1 MEDELIPEFIEES
14 KAFLSSIESDL
25 LSLECNLSL
34 DIECVNR
41 VFRAIHTVKG
51 SGAIL
56 KLDQIVAVSHRAE
69 SLLCKIRDGKT
80 LPSSDNIGVIL
91 DAVDTLVGMLDSAD
105 LGQTADCQGLLQ
117 RLDGFIGASLEAPK
131 GSSEPIA
138 KGKIAKDVPAQPARK
153 VPVSKSEQT
162 GTTNAVTT
170 SADASSAISPKVAK
184 TSPTPPPPSPT
195 STPQAAQPQPAAA
208 QSTTRVSDPTMRVP
222 SSVLNHLL
230 QITGGMVMAR
240 NQLLNS
246 SDSLDNPSLERL
258 SRLISEV
265 HETVITTR
273 KSTTGVLFNKF
284 QRIVRD
290 LALSLG
296 KEVELVIEGG
306 ELELDRGIIDS
317 FSDPLTHLVRNC
329 IDHAI
334 ETPEQRLAVG
344 KPRAGT
350 VWLRSSQQSG
360 EIVLEV
366 EDNGRGID
374 PVVIRRKAAEKGLM
388 SSQQANALSDDE
400 AVMLIFT
407 PGFSTKDQA
416 TDVSGRGVGMDVVK
430 TNIEQIGGGIVFE
443 SRCGKGTKLTAHLPL
458 AKALVASSLTRT
470 LIVGI
475 GDSQFAIP
483 DTAICEIIR
492 PDKSNYP
499 RDFRALEHGEVF
511 HLRESILPLIHL
523 ADAIGKPRMLFSDSK
538 KEYIPD
544 PYPTIGPSTLQ
555 ASSNQNIR
563 GSLPNIAVVV
573 IRHRQHRFALVVN
586 EVIGIREAIVQPVP
600 KLIEHCWMY
609 IGHAIMGDGRCIF
622 ILDIG
627 NIAKRNRLQLDNT
640 SKHPSSSARDRKIS
654 TAERV
659 LVFNYAPD
667 EYFAIPL
674 EIASLVQAV
683 QVDQLRRVGNT
694 SYYPCQEKMVTLL
707 YLDQYLRVKPLKN
720 SNTPSTIILPAN
732 FEIDVAIACGDDI
745 RVHELNGC
753 FRSKSESDT
762 CSVGLFELEGRL
774 VTLLDLYRLVEMH
787 APDQLTLST
796 ALPVR
801 SARILCAED
810 SAFFQR
816 LLHQYL
822 NRPEWDIQVVGNGRE
837 AFDVLHRS
845 SEPFDLLIAD
855 INMPEMNGF
864 ELAERVRADARFNKM
879 PMLAL
884 TTQVDDQSRSRG
896 FEVGFCKYVGKINK
910 FALRKCVEDVLMA
923 GENA

>member
-1 MEDELIPEFIEES
+1 MDDELIPEFIEES
-14 KAFLSSIESDL
+14 KASLSNIESDL
-25 LSLECNLSL
+25 LSMESNISV
-34 DIECVNR
+34 DNDCVNR
-41 VFRAIHTVKG
+41 VFRAIHTIKG
-51 SGAIL
+51 SGSFL
-56 KLDQIVAVSHRAE
+56 QLTKIVAVSHRAE
-69 SLLCKIRDGKT
+69 SLLCKIRDGET
-80 LPSSDNIGVIL
+80 IPSTDNIGVIL
-91 DAVDTLVGMLDSAD
+91 DAVDKLVGMLDSED
-105 LGQTADCQGLLQ
+105 LGASTDCQELLQ
-117 RLDGFIGASLEAPK
+117 RLDRFVDNKE
-131 GSSEPIA
+131 
-138 KGKIAKDVPAQPARK
+138 
-153 VPVSKSEQT
+153 
-162 GTTNAVTT
+162 
-170 SADASSAISPKVAK
+170 
-184 TSPTPPPPSPT
+184 
-195 STPQAAQPQPAAA
+195 STVLLPAAA
-208 QSTTRVSDPTMRVP
+208 DTVSSPVLTNATAEVSLVDSVDPRNAAAKSSDHPSSLDASHTPATTAGASRISDPTMRVP

-240 NQLLNS
+240 NQLLNAS
-246 SDSLDNPSLERL
+246 EALDNPSLERL

-265 HETVITTR
+265 HETVIKTR

-284 QRIVRD
+284 QRVIRD
-290 LALSLG
+290 LSLSLG
-296 KEVELVIEGG
+296 KEVELIIEGG
-306 ELELDRGIIDS
+306 DLELDKAIIDS

-329 IDHAI
+329 MDHAI
-334 ETPEQRLAVG
+334 ETPDQRLAAG
-344 KPRAGT
+344 KPRSGT

-366 EDNGRGID
+366 EDDGRGID
-374 PVVIRRKAAEKGLM
+374 PAIVRRKAAEKGLL
-388 SSQQANALSDDE
+388 SVEQANALTDDE
-400 AVMLIFT
+400 AVLLIFT

-443 SRCGKGTKLTAHLPL
+443 SRFGKGTKLTAHLPL

-475 GDSQFAIP
+475 GESQFAIP

-492 PDKSNYP
+492 PDSSNYP

-511 HLRESILPLIHL
+511 HLRETILPMLHL
-523 ADAIGKPRMLFSDSK
+523 ADAIGKPRMIYSESK
-538 KEYIPD
+538 KEYILD

-555 ASSNQNIR
+555 ADNNQANR
-563 GSLPNIAVVV
+563 RALPNIAVVI
-573 IRHRQHRFALVVN
+573 IRHRQHRFALIVN

-609 IGHAIMGDGRCIF
+609 TGHAIMGDGRCIF

-627 NIAKRNRLQLDNT
+627 NIAKRNRLQLDTAGKIPT
-640 SKHPSSSARDRKIS
+640 SGSRDRKAN

-659 LVFNYAPD
+659 LVFNYAPE

-683 QVDQLRRVGNT
+683 KPEQLRQVGNT
-694 SYYPCQEKMVTLL
+694 CYYPVQDKMVTLL

-720 SNTPSTIILPAN
+720 SNTPSSVILPAN
-732 FEIDVAIACGDDI
+732 FDVDVAIACGDDI
-745 RVHELNGC
+745 RVHDLSGC
-753 FRSKSESDT
+753 FRSKSETDT

-787 APDQLTLST
+787 VPDQLAVNASVQVKP
-796 ALPVR
+796 AK
-801 SARILCAED
+801 ILCAED

-822 NRPEWDIQVVGNGRE
+822 NRPEWEITVVGNGRE
-837 AFDVLHRS
+837 AWDILHKS
-845 SEPFDLLIAD
+845 TETFDLLISD

-864 ELAERVRADARFNKM
+864 ELAERVRSDSRFNNM

-896 FEVGFCKYVGKINK
+896 FEVGFSRYVGKINK
-910 FALRKCVEDVLMA
+910 FALRKCVEEALVPEVVA
-923 GENA
+923 PSHT